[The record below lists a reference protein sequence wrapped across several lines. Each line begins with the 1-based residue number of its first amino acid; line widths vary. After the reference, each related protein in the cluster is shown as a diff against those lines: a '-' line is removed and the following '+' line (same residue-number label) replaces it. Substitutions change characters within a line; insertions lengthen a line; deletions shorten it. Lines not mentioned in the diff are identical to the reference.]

1 VHPISGSPRAAAT
14 GFVLAAVVTLIGL
27 ALAWP
32 AARVLAYERGGGLL
46 DPVTAGLAL
55 LLTLQ
60 ALVPL
65 LVLEAAL
72 GRRTPLAG

>member
-1 VHPISGSPRAAAT
+1 M
-14 GFVLAAVVTLIGL
+14 LAAVVTLIGL

-32 AARVLAYERGGGLL
+32 AARVLAHERFRGLL

-55 LLTLQ
+55 LLTLP